1 MARETEIITDK
12 RTGNKKQKTLIMD
25 DIPESEN
32 DVYVKTNPQV
42 GLDKLA
48 NQYYNDPKLWWIIA
62 RANSLD
68 SMIVKDGQTIRIPIN
83 PNVSYIKE

>member
-12 RTGNKKQKTLIMD
+12 QTGNKKQKTRIMA
-25 DIPESEN
+25 DIPESDE
-32 DVYVKTNPQV
+32 DIYVKTNPQV

-48 NQYYNDPKLWWIIA
+48 NEYYNDPKLWWVIA

-68 SMIVKDGQTIRIPIN
+68 SIIVKDGRTIRIPIS